1 MAARRQ
7 KSNAVMVVYILVR
20 CTRCHHGQ
28 KADELGSA
36 YICAQMLY
44 WLCIMFWQLSM
55 RLIAPH
61 SYGFEAIPL
70 EYGMR
75 AAGTP
80 VAAIPLST
88 AE

>member
-1 MAARRQ
+1 
-7 KSNAVMVVYILVR
+7 
-20 CTRCHHGQ
+20 
-28 KADELGSA
+28 
-36 YICAQMLY
+36 MLY

-70 EYGMR
+70 EHGMR
-75 AAGTP
+75 AAGTL